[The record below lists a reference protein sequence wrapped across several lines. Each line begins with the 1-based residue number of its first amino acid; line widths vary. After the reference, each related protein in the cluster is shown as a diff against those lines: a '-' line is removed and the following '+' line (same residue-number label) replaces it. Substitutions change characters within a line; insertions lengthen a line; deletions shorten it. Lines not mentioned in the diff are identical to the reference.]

1 MGELYTLATKWRS
14 IEDQLEESG
23 GEITEEIAQEMLDV
37 EANTDEAVKSLICL
51 KKEREATNNFITQE
65 VALLTKRKRQNESVI
80 ETYEKTL
87 TEIVNT
93 YGSMGSNG
101 HRKYEVG
108 PYKVMFRESKSTV
121 VKESLV
127 KYITD
132 YVWGVVASRF
142 KRWKNGEDYVV
153 NMDTAGA
160 AESITKAIMNFTP
173 ELLQEGFKEIVDED
187 GDTRKIPYYSRVTQ
201 DDVETNTVKLTF
213 TVPIH
218 KLLTAEENEDGFNL
232 IAAANSFPM
241 TIDSIIS
248 KTELKEQL
256 NNRILST
263 AKIQTNAN
271 LQIK

>member
-1 MGELYTLATKWRS
+1 MGAIYTLATKWRS

-37 EANTDEAVKSLICL
+37 EANTDEAVTSLICL

-65 VALLTKRKRQNESVI
+65 VALLNKRKKANESVI

-108 PYKVMFRESKSTV
+108 AYKVAFRESKSTE
-121 VKESLV
+121 VKNDLIG
-127 KYITD
+127 YITN
-132 YVWGVVASRF
+132 YVWGVISSRF
-142 KRWKNGEDYVV
+142 KRWKKGEDYTVD
-153 NMDTAGA
+153 MDAAGA

-173 ELLQEGFKEIVDED
+173 ELLQEGVKESIDED
-187 GDTRKIPYYSRVTQ
+187 GNVRKVPYYSRVTQ
-201 DDVETNTVKLTF
+201 DDVETNTVKITF
-213 TVPIH
+213 NVPVSD
-218 KLLTAEENEDGFNL
+218 LLVAEENEDSFNL
-232 IAAANSFPM
+232 IAAANYYCATVEPV
-241 TIDSIIS
+241 IS
-248 KTELKEQL
+248 KTALKEQL